1 MINMG
6 DTFNI
11 LFLKTALVN
20 IHLSLIYNHFIN
32 YIISK
37 MDKIEEK
44 YLSHPILNENKQDYD
59 VSHLKKRKQLKKIY
73 LKLFLAS

>member
-1 MINMG
+1 
-6 DTFNI
+6 
-11 LFLKTALVN
+11 
-20 IHLSLIYNHFIN
+20 
-32 YIISK
+32 

-59 VSHLKKRKQLKKIY
+59 VLHLKKRKQLKKIY